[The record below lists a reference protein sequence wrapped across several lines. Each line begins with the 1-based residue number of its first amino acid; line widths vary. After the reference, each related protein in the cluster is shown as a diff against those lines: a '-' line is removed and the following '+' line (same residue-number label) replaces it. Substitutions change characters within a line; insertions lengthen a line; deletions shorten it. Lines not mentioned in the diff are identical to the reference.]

1 MSLWRLTRSFPLAV
15 QVLLVNTLGVSVGF
29 YLLIPFLTAHL
40 SGGLGMSATLV
51 GVVLGVRTLSQ
62 QGLYLLG
69 GSVSDRFGARG
80 AIIAGCTLRTVGFA
94 LFALGDTFPVVLVA
108 AVLTGVAGALFGPA
122 ARAYIAVEAA
132 GRRAE
137 AFALFTLFANA
148 GALAGPL
155 LGSVLLLVG
164 FQVSAVAAAAIFAVL
179 TVWQIVV
186 LPVRRVPAA
195 ATSVWG
201 DWREVFADRRF
212 LAFTAAASGMF
223 ALESQLYLVLPWE
236 AQRQTGSPSS
246 IAVIFLV
253 STVLTLA
260 FQIRVTT
267 ALQHRWARGRSIAV
281 GIALLGG
288 GFGVMALGAA
298 LSPSPGAPASLWEAA
313 WRLAPVLVTTALLAA
328 GLMIAKPFVYELV
341 SGFGRNGLEGTYFG
355 VFYLAS
361 GIAAAVANA
370 VLGWAA
376 GVADGQL
383 PWLPAALCVVIGAV
397 GATATLV
404 LHRRGILRGES

>member
-1 MSLWRLTRSFPLAV
+1 MSLWRLTRSFPVAV
-15 QVLLVNTLGVSVGF
+15 QVLLLNTLGVSVGF

-40 SGGLGMSATLV
+40 GDLGMSATLV

-80 AIIAGCTLRTVGFA
+80 AIIAGCTLRTVGFG
-94 LFALGDTFPVVLVA
+94 LFALGETFSVVLVA

-179 TVWQIVV
+179 TVWQVVV

-195 ATSVWG
+195 ATSVWA

-253 STVLTLA
+253 STVLTLV

-288 GFGVMALGAA
+288 GFGVTALGA
-298 LSPSPGAPASLWEAA
+298 LSPSPGAPASPWEAA

-397 GATATLV
+397 GAMATLV
-404 LHRRGILRGES
+404 LHRRGILRGEA